1 MNRHFRATGLASAL
15 AWALGALALTAC
27 DGTGP
32 GPLRLEMAIDKST
45 VALDD
50 SVRVSLTL
58 TNTGIR
64 PVMVYPANAY
74 GICFRAFEVFDA
86 QSRQVSPWEGL
97 CATLLSLVAPQPV
110 ELGIGEQIAIA
121 DWWHPARSVV
131 EGNPIGPG
139 IYRVRGRAA
148 ADNQLL
154 RTAPR
159 QVLLQQ

>member
-1 MNRHFRATGLASAL
+1 MNRIIRIATVAMAL
-15 AWALGALALTAC
+15 AGAAC
-27 DGTGP
+27 DGTDP
-32 GPLRLEMAIDKST
+32 GPLRLEMALDKSS

-64 PVMVYPANAY
+64 AVMVYPATAY
-74 GICFRAFEVFDA
+74 GICFRAFEVHDA
-86 QSRQVSPWEGL
+86 MNRQVSPWEGL

-110 ELGIGEQIAIA
+110 ELGIGEQIAIS
-121 DWWHPARSVV
+121 DWWHPERSVV

-148 ADNQLL
+148 ADNQVL
-154 RTAPR
+154 RTSPR
-159 QVLLQQ
+159 QVLLHE

>member
-1 MNRHFRATGLASAL
+1 MNRFPRVATLATLATLAAAL
-15 AWALGALALTAC
+15 AGAAC
-27 DGTGP
+27 DSTGP
-32 GPLRLEMAIDKST
+32 GPLRLQMALDKTS

-64 PVMVYPANAY
+64 PVMVYPATAY
-74 GICFRAFEVFDA
+74 GICFRAFEVHDA
-86 QSRQVSPWEGL
+86 MNRQVSPWEGL

-110 ELGIGEQIAIA
+110 ELGIGEQISIS
-121 DWWHPARSVV
+121 DWWHPAQSIV
-131 EGNPIGPG
+131 EGQPIGPG
-139 IYRVRGRAA
+139 IYRVRGRVA

-159 QVLLQQ
+159 QVLLHE